1 MSKGFD
7 KIYAKSAVQSHSKVN
22 LDRTHL
28 TTLDVGQI
36 VPLFVEE
43 TIPGDSYNVDCSF
56 FSRMAPLKVPTYGK
70 CDFKTASFFVPYHQ
84 VAEDA
89 DAFLAGKTTW
99 QGVTPLLRY
108 TNIEQ
113 IVYLFRTPSY
123 GLVDYVTSDVHYDFV
138 YKSSAVNYCRFNSKG
153 RYFYKVLC
161 SLGYK
166 LPSNIDYTTGSDY
179 MVNVQNKKLS
189 AYPLL
194 AFAKAYND
202 WMSQSQRF
210 NTSELTSVLYNIKY
224 NKEFSGF
231 TNGLIAHSTLYAIIN
246 AITLNYENDYFISAW
261 QAPNSPLNNTESV
274 STLYPS
280 SNVGLTTG
288 SISTN
293 RFDSVYTENVSGT
306 RVTERALQILRS
318 FDNWVR
324 RHNYAGSREVQQI
337 YAQFGIKSDQY
348 KTHFAHLLN
357 TSSSPMQVGDIMS
370 NADTG
375 DYPLGDYAG
384 KGIVNANANFSIK
397 ADDYGLVLT
406 LGWITV
412 KPMNPFGYS
421 SVVLKSEP
429 LDWYNPEFDGIGAKA
444 IPVLEYFT
452 NPKRQD
458 QTNSLSVFGFTE
470 RYNDLRWSR
479 DQVTGD
485 FLIFD
490 GMDDWHFSRDLSEV
504 SKNGQLVA
512 QSTSVMQ
519 LPSYGSEYNRIFNVA
534 DDSADHFYMT
544 AFFKVN
550 AVRPIKSLSEVANL
564 GDGNLEISRN
574 GNEIN

>member
-7 KIYAKSAVQSHSKVN
+7 KIFAKPAVQSHSKLS

-36 VPLFVEE
+36 MPLFFEE
-43 TIPGDSYNVDCSF
+43 TIPGDSYNVNGSF
-56 FSRMAPLKVPTYGK
+56 FARMAPLKVPTYGK

-84 VAEDA
+84 IAEDA
-89 DAFLAGKTTW
+89 DAYLAGKTTW
-99 QGVTPLLRY
+99 QGVTPLHRY
-108 TNIEQ
+108 ITVDSLFSMFTEADLCSSGSEQ
-113 IVYLFRTPSY
+113 NCSFTFIDSNGVQ
-123 GLVDYVTSDVHYDFV
+123 V
-138 YKSSAVNYCRFNSKG
+138 YKRFTPKG
-153 RYFYKVLC
+153 RYFYKVVTA
-161 SLGYK
+161 LGYQ
-166 LPSNIDYTTGSDY
+166 LPSNVDYRTTSDY
-179 MVNVQNKKLS
+179 YVNVLNYHLS
-189 AYPLL
+189 AYPIL

-210 NTSELTSVLYNIKY
+210 NTSELTSLLYSIKY
-224 NKEFSGF
+224 NNSLAGYYAAGKL
-231 TNGLIAHSTLYAIIN
+231 NGACLKKILESIN
-246 AITLNYENDYFISAW
+246 LNYENDYFISAW
-261 QAPNSPLNNTESV
+261 QAPNSPINNTESV
-274 STLYPS
+274 TSLLPS
-280 SNVGLTTG
+280 SNIGLSTG
-288 SISTN
+288 SIQTN
-293 RFDSVYTENVSGT
+293 KFDSVYTESVTGT

-348 KTHFAHLLN
+348 KAHFAQLLN

-370 NADTG
+370 MADTG
-375 DYPLGDYAG
+375 SYPLADYAG
-384 KGIVNANANFSIK
+384 KGIVNGDSKFSIK
-397 ADDYGLVLT
+397 ADDYGMILS

-412 KPMNPFGYS
+412 KPMNPYGFS
-421 SVVLKSEP
+421 SVVLKNKP

-444 IPVLEYFT
+444 IPVFEYFS
-452 NPKRQD
+452 NPKRVD
-458 QTNSLSVFGFTE
+458 QTNSLSVYGFTE

-485 FLIFD
+485 FRVFA
-490 GMDDWHFSRDLSEV
+490 GMDDWHFSRDLSDV
-504 SKNGQLVA
+504 SSSGQLLA

-519 LPSYGSEYNRIFNVA
+519 MPVTNSEYNRIFNLT
-534 DDSADHFYMT
+534 DSTADHFYMT
-544 AFFKVN
+544 AQFKVN

-564 GDGNLEISRN
+564 GEGNLEISRN